1 MMGEINRLIGVVMVA
16 LACVCM
22 WGCTEV
28 TFEWYDERSKP
39 SIAGFINDSFVV
51 VTDCRGWY
59 EDTETK
65 WNSGYATETSC
76 GHDRMMVYNYR
87 VQEDGSR
94 WSDSLT
100 NKSNGYHWYQMTD
113 SVFWRWEGDNIL
125 LWKVG
130 EKAHEMRL
138 SRKNDGCSESFK
150 IDRIRQWI
158 DGKFIALGGKLDADG
173 ENCQYAVLDTIG
185 KTLAFKRLDEKLE
198 WIGEC
203 DDVRAWGKDVV
214 CLKRRSDESLNLFVN
229 NEVKDSIY
237 VRDESFWDSMTISL
251 ASLSFYGNLFYWAYV
266 NSIDPDKWKI
276 KLTPNVRPLSFPSF
290 GEFVDEKKKL
300 ISY

>member
-1 MMGEINRLIGVVMVA
+1 MENKMSKFGLKRLFAVLAVA
-16 LACVCM
+16 FACVCM
-22 WGCTEV
+22 LGCSET

-39 SIAGFINDSFVV
+39 SVAGFINDSLVV

-65 WNSGYATETSC
+65 WNSGYSTVTSC

-87 VQEDGSR
+87 VQEDGPR

-113 SVFWRWEGDNIL
+113 SVFWRWDDDNIL

-138 SRKNDGCSESFK
+138 SWKKDGCSESFK

-173 ENCQYAVLDTIG
+173 EMCQFAVLDTAAKIIVY
-185 KTLAFKRLDEKLE
+185 KRLDKDLE
-198 WIGEC
+198 WIKEC
-203 DDVRAWGKDVV
+203 DDVRAWGEDVYCFMPGEHNFEAMLLQNKHDTIEVPIKFTIGTFFGDVLKPNGHLCSLVEGVVV
-214 CLKRRSDESLNLFVN
+214 CSGIVWRGGLTFLK
-229 NEVKDSIY
+229 
-237 VRDESFWDSMTISL
+237 
-251 ASLSFYGNLFYWAYV
+251 
-266 NSIDPDKWKI
+266 
-276 KLTPNVRPLSFPSF
+276 
-290 GEFVDEKKKL
+290 DEKVVVNL
-300 ISY
+300 N